1 VVSAIK
7 NQRDPGTRRAPFG
20 SGSDQELE
28 VKKTF
33 TARRSMPMAVN
44 GMAVSSQPLAS
55 QAGLEV
61 LKRGGNAVDATVAM
75 AAVLN
80 VVEPMST
87 GIGGDAFILIYL
99 AKTKELKGLNA
110 SGRAPYA
117 ATLDYFRGRKIK
129 KIPDYGM
136 LPVTVPG
143 ALHGWA
149 AVLEKYGT
157 MSLKDLLQPAI
168 RYAEEGFPVAEKTA
182 LEWAKSKAKLSAHP
196 NSAANYLIDGRAP
209 RAGELF
215 RQKKLATSL
224 KKIAQEGKA
233 AFYSGEIA
241 EEIVRFSRGN
251 SGLFSLRDFQE
262 HSSTWVEPI
271 HTSYR
276 GYEIYEMP
284 PNTQGI
290 TVLQMLN
297 MLEGYDPASL
307 GYNTASY
314 LHLLIE
320 IKKLAFED
328 RDRYLADP
336 EISSVPVDRL
346 IDKSYAGERRR
357 LIRLNR
363 AGRYKPGLGS
373 LSGDTQV
380 FCAVDKEGNA
390 VSFINSLF
398 EAFGCGLVGGGTGIM
413 LQNRGKLF
421 ALDPAHPNCV
431 APHKRSS
438 HTIMPAMVFKN
449 GKPFLIF
456 GVTGAHM
463 QPQGQVQ
470 LLANLIDF
478 GMTLQEALEAP
489 RANHLDGLK
498 VALEAGIGDKVRA
511 ALKRKGHSVTDQA
524 NFGGG
529 QGILIHPDYG
539 TLMGGSD
546 PRKDGCAI
554 GF

>member
-1 VVSAIK
+1 
-7 NQRDPGTRRAPFG
+7 
-20 SGSDQELE
+20 
-28 VKKTF
+28 
-33 TARRSMPMAVN
+33 MPMATN

-99 AKTKELKGLNA
+99 AKMKELKALNA

-117 ATLDYFRGRKIK
+117 ATLDYFREKKIA
-129 KIPDYGM
+129 KIPDRGM
-136 LPVTVPG
+136 LSVTVPG

-149 AVLEKYGT
+149 AVLENHGT
-157 MSLKDLLQPAI
+157 MDLKELLQPAI
-168 RYAEEGFPVAEKTA
+168 QYAEGGFPVGEKTA
-182 LEWAKSKAKLSAHP
+182 REWAKSKARLSAHP
-196 NSAANYLIDGRAP
+196 NSAANYLIDGQAP
-209 RAGELF
+209 RPGQVF
-215 RQKKLATSL
+215 RQKNLAASL
-224 KKIAQEGKA
+224 RKIANEGKEV
-233 AFYSGEIA
+233 FYGGELA
-241 EEIVRFSRGN
+241 EEIVRFSQKNG
-251 SGLFSLRDFQE
+251 GLLSVKDFRD
-262 HSSTWVEPI
+262 HDSAWVEPI

-276 GYEIYEMP
+276 GYEVYELP

-297 MLEGYDPASL
+297 MLEAYDPVSL
-307 GYNTASY
+307 GHNSAPY
-314 LHLLIE
+314 LHAVIE

-328 RDRYLADP
+328 RDQYVADP
-336 EISSVPVDRL
+336 DFAAIPVEKL
-346 IDKSYAGERRR
+346 LSKSYAGKR
-357 LIRLNR
+357 LKQIDPDR
-363 AGRYKPGLGS
+363 AGEYHPGLGPVY
-373 LSGDTQV
+373 GDTQY

-390 VSFINSLF
+390 ASFINSLF
-398 EAFGCGLVGGGTGIM
+398 EGFGCGLVGGNTGVM

-421 ALDPAHPNCV
+421 ALDPAHPNCI
-431 APHKRSS
+431 APHKRSF
-438 HTIMPAMVFKN
+438 HTIMPAMVFK
-449 GKPFLIF
+449 GKKPFLIF

-470 LLANLIDF
+470 VLANLIDF

-489 RANHLDGLK
+489 RVNHLDGLK
-498 VALEAGIGDKVRA
+498 VALETGIGDKVRA

-529 QGILIHPDYG
+529 QAIMIHPEYG
-539 TLMGGSD
+539 TLIGGSD
-546 PRKDGCAI
+546 PRKDGCAV

>member
-1 VVSAIK
+1 M
-7 NQRDPGTRRAPFG
+7 
-20 SGSDQELE
+20 
-28 VKKTF
+28 KKIS

-44 GMAVSSQPLAS
+44 GMTVSSQPLAT

-61 LKRGGNAVDATVAM
+61 LKRGGNAIDATVAM

-99 AKTKELKGLNA
+99 AKGKELKALNA

-117 ATLDYFRGRKIK
+117 ATLDYFRERKIK
-129 KIPDYGM
+129 NIPDYGM

-143 ALHGWA
+143 ALDGWA
-149 AVLEKYGT
+149 TVSERHGT

-168 RYAEEGFPVAEKTA
+168 RYAQEGFPVAEKTA
-182 LEWAKSKAKLSAHP
+182 RQWAKARAKLSAHP
-196 NSAANYLIDGRAP
+196 NSAANYLINGQAP
-209 RAGELF
+209 RAGEVF
-215 RQKKLATSL
+215 RQKNLAASL
-224 KKIAQEGKA
+224 RKIANEGKKS
-233 AFYSGEIA
+233 FYEGELT
-241 EEIVRFSRGN
+241 EEIVRFSQENG
-251 SGLFSLRDFQE
+251 GLLSVKDFRD

-271 HTSYR
+271 HASYR

-284 PNTQGI
+284 PNTQGV

-307 GYNTASY
+307 GHNTASY

-328 RDRYLADP
+328 RDSYLADP
-336 EISSVPVDRL
+336 ELASVPVERL
-346 IDKSYAGERRR
+346 LDKSYAAERRR
-357 LIRLNR
+357 LIRLKR
-363 AGRYKPGLGS
+363 ANRYKPGLGPV
-373 LSGDTQV
+373 SGDTQV

-398 EAFGCGLVGGGTGIM
+398 EGFGCGLVGGSTAIM

-421 ALDPAHPNCV
+421 SLNPDHPNCV
-431 APHKRSS
+431 APHKRSF
-438 HTIMPAMVFKN
+438 HTIMPAMVFKDN
-449 GKPFLIF
+449 RPFLIF

-470 LLANLIDF
+470 LLANLLDF
-478 GMTLQEALEAP
+478 GMTLEEAMVAP
-489 RANHLDGLK
+489 RVNHLEGLR
-498 VALEAGIGDKVRA
+498 VAVEAGIGEKARA
-511 ALKRKGHSVTDQA
+511 TLKRKGHKVVDQA

-529 QGILIHPDYG
+529 QAIMIHPEYG
-539 TLMGGSD
+539 TLMGSSD
-546 PRKDGCAI
+546 PRKDGCAM